1 MDTTLDTVDL
11 QILKDLQADGRITNV
26 KLAENA
32 GISAPPCLRRVRAL
46 EESGVI
52 ESYHAT
58 LNAKA
63 LGFQVTIFAQVGLS
77 SQSDADLRAFEA
89 KVLEWPLVRECHLI
103 AGEADFFLKIV
114 ARNWDEYQ
122 QFHSSSLTTLP
133 TVASVKSKLVI
144 RTSKQQPGVPVDL
157 VRVEV

>member
-1 MDTTLDTVDL
+1 MKIILDSVDL
-11 QILKDLQADGRITNV
+11 QILKDLQADGRVTNV

-52 ESYHAT
+52 ESYHAA
-58 LNAKA
+58 LDPKA
-63 LGFQVTIFAQVGLS
+63 LGFQVMIFAQVGLS

-122 QFHSSSLTTLP
+122 KFHSSELTTHAS
-133 TVASVKSKLVI
+133 VASVKSKLVI
-144 RTSKQQPGVPVDL
+144 RSTKQLPGIPVDL
-157 VRVEV
+157 VNPEA

>member
-1 MDTTLDTVDL
+1 VDTTFDTVDL
-11 QILKDLQADGRITNV
+11 QILNDLQTDGRITNV

-52 ESYHAT
+52 EGYHAT

-63 LGFQVTIFAQVGLS
+63 LGFQVIIYAQVGLS
-77 SQSDADLRAFEA
+77 SQSDAELRAFEA
-89 KVLEWPLVRECHLI
+89 KVLEWPLVRECYMI

-122 QFHSSSLTTLP
+122 QFHSTHLTTLP
-133 TVASVKSKLVI
+133 IVASVKSKLVI
-144 RTSKQQPGVPVDL
+144 RTAKQQPGVPVDL
-157 VRVEV
+157 VKIQD

>member
-1 MDTTLDTVDL
+1 VDTTLDTVDF

-26 KLAENA
+26 DLAKNA

-46 EESGVI
+46 EETGVI
-52 ESYHAT
+52 QSYHAK

-63 LGFQVTIFAQVGLS
+63 LGFEVMIFAQVGLS
-77 SQSDADLRAFEA
+77 SQSDSDLRAFEA
-89 KVLEWPLVRECHLI
+89 KVLKWPLVRECYLI

-122 QFHSSSLTTLP
+122 QFHSSCLTTLP

-144 RTSKQQPGVPVDL
+144 RTTKQEPGIPIDL
-157 VRVEV
+157 ATVEA

>member
-1 MDTTLDTVDL
+1 MSIALDTVDL
-11 QILKDLQADGRITNV
+11 QILKDLQLDGRITNV

-52 ESYHAT
+52 EGYHAA
-58 LNAKA
+58 LNSKA
-63 LGFQVTIFAQVGLS
+63 LGFEVIIFAQVGLS
-77 SQSDADLRAFEA
+77 SQSHADLRAFEA
-89 KVLEWPLVRECHLI
+89 KVLQWPLVRECHMI

-122 QFHSSSLTTLP
+122 QFHSLSLTTLP

-144 RTSKQQPGVPVDL
+144 RTAKQQPGVPVDL
-157 VRVEV
+157 VSVAA

>member
-1 MDTTLDTVDL
+1 VDTSLDTVDL
-11 QILKDLQADGRITNV
+11 QILKDLQDDGRITNV

-52 ESYHAT
+52 EGYHAT

-63 LGFQVTIFAQVGLS
+63 LGFQVIIYAQVGLS
-77 SQSDADLRAFEA
+77 SQSDAELRAFEA
-89 KVLEWPLVRECHLI
+89 KVLEWPLVRECYMI
-103 AGEADFFLKIV
+103 AGESDFFLKIV

-122 QFHSSSLTTLP
+122 QFHSKHLTTLP
-133 TVASVKSKLVI
+133 IVASVKSKLVI
-144 RTSKQQPGVPVDL
+144 RTAKQQPGVPVDL
-157 VRVEV
+157 VKVQD

>member
-1 MDTTLDTVDL
+1 MKMTLDAVDL
-11 QILKDLQADGRITNV
+11 QILKDLQADGRTTNV
-26 KLAENA
+26 KLAKNA

-46 EESGVI
+46 EKSGVI
-52 ESYHAT
+52 KSYHAA

-63 LGFQVTIFAQVGLS
+63 LGFQVTILAQVGLS

-89 KVLEWPLVRECHLI
+89 KVLEWPLVRECYLI

-122 QFHSSSLTTLP
+122 EFHSSLLTTLP

-144 RTSKQQPGVPVDL
+144 RTTKQQPGVPVHL
-157 VRVEV
+157 VSGA

>member
-1 MDTTLDTVDL
+1 MSTTLDSVDL

-46 EESGVI
+46 EEEGVI
-52 ESYHAT
+52 ESYHAA

-63 LGFQVTIFAQVGLS
+63 LGFQVTILAQVGLS
-77 SQSDADLRAFEA
+77 SQSDADLRSFEA

-103 AGEADFFLKIV
+103 AGESDFFLKIV

-122 QFHSSSLTTLP
+122 QFHSSELTTLP

-144 RTSKQQPGVPVDL
+144 RTTKQIPGVPVEL
-157 VRVEV
+157 VKPRG

>member
-1 MDTTLDTVDL
+1 MDTRLDVVDL
-11 QILKDLQADGRITNV
+11 QILKDLQADGRMTNV

-52 ESYHAT
+52 EGYHAT
-58 LNAKA
+58 LNSKA
-63 LGFQVTIFAQVGLS
+63 LGFQVIIFAQVGLS

-89 KVLEWPLVRECHLI
+89 KVHQWPLVRECHMI

-122 QFHSSSLTTLP
+122 QFHSQQLTTLP
-133 TVASVKSKLVI
+133 IVASVKSILVI
-144 RTSKQQPGVPVDL
+144 RTAKQQSGIPVDL
-157 VRVEV
+157 VKVEN

>member
-1 MDTTLDTVDL
+1 MDTRLDVVDL
-11 QILKDLQADGRITNV
+11 QILEDLQADGRITNV

-46 EESGVI
+46 EKSGVI
-52 ESYHAT
+52 EGYHAS
-58 LNAKA
+58 LNSKA
-63 LGFQVTIFAQVGLS
+63 LGFQVIIFAQVGLS

-89 KVLEWPLVRECHLI
+89 KVHQWPLVRECHMI

-122 QFHSSSLTTLP
+122 QFHSQHLTTLP
-133 TVASVKSKLVI
+133 IVASVKSILVI
-144 RTSKQQPGVPVDL
+144 RTTKQQAGIPVDL
-157 VRVEV
+157 VKVED

>member
-1 MDTTLDTVDL
+1 MSITLDAVDL
-11 QILKDLQADGRITNV
+11 QILKDLQLDGRITNV

-52 ESYHAT
+52 EGYHAA
-58 LNAKA
+58 LNSKA
-63 LGFQVTIFAQVGLS
+63 LGFEVTIFAQVGLS
-77 SQSDADLRAFEA
+77 SQSHADLRAFEA
-89 KVLEWPLVRECHLI
+89 KVLEWPLVRECHMI

-122 QFHSSSLTTLP
+122 QFHSLSLTTLP

-144 RTSKQQPGVPVDL
+144 RTAKQQPGVPVDL
-157 VRVEV
+157 VSVAA

>member
-1 MDTTLDTVDL
+1 VSIILDAVDL
-11 QILKDLQADGRITNV
+11 QILKDLQADGRMTNV

-32 GISAPPCLRRVRAL
+32 SISAPPCLRRVRAL

-52 ESYHAT
+52 ESYHAV

-114 ARNWDEYQ
+114 ARDWDEYQ
-122 QFHSSSLTTLP
+122 HFYATHLSTLP
-133 TVASVKSKLVI
+133 IVESIKSKLVM
-144 RTSKQQPGVPVDL
+144 RTTKQQPGVPVDL
-157 VRVEV
+157 VAIEA

>member
-1 MDTTLDTVDL
+1 MNITLDAVDF
-11 QILKDLQADGRITNV
+11 QILKDLQANGRITNV
-26 KLAENA
+26 DLAKNA

-89 KVLEWPLVRECHLI
+89 KVLEWPLVRECYLI
-103 AGEADFFLKIV
+103 AGEFDFSLKIV
-114 ARNWDEYQ
+114 ARSWDEYQ
-122 QFHSSSLTTLP
+122 QFHSSCLTTLP

-144 RTSKQQPGVPVDL
+144 RTTKQEPGVPID
-157 VRVEV
+157 RVAVEA

>member
-1 MDTTLDTVDL
+1 MALDAVDL
-11 QILKDLQADGRITNV
+11 QILNDLQSDGRITNV

-58 LNAKA
+58 LNQKA
-63 LGFQVTIFAQVGLS
+63 LGFEVTIFAQVGLS
-77 SQSDADLRAFEA
+77 SQSDADFRAFEEQVR
-89 KVLEWPLVRECHLI
+89 KWPLVRECHMI
-103 AGEADFFLKIV
+103 AGESDYLLKIV

-122 QFHSSSLTTLP
+122 QFHSNQLSTLSII
-133 TVASVKSKLVI
+133 TNIKSKLII
-144 RTSKQQPGVPVDL
+144 RTAKQLPGVPIDL
-157 VRVEV
+157 VNVEA